1 MHYLDRKKDAR
12 KKNGVKDRQCPSHE
26 VDVPPHEVWPCS
38 PAWLSLSWSLAG
50 DVAQRRAT

>member
-1 MHYLDRKKDAR
+1 VHYLDRKNDAR

-38 PAWLSLSWSLAG
+38 PVAELELELGRGRRTAAR
-50 DVAQRRAT
+50 DV